1 MNEFKLDNQP
11 KIETGFKV
19 PKDYFDTLSEKI
31 TSKISSDN
39 HDVISL
45 YQRNK
50 QLIYAVAAFLVLAI
64 NIIFFM
70 PSSVKVSDIDEA
82 TFEHYI
88 SYNTKITPYELA
100 EYLDN
105 EDIEKLKVDFKIS
118 DTVLEESVLNNLDI
132 ENYILN

>member
-50 QLIYAVAAFLVLAI
+50 QQIYAVAAVLVLAI

-70 PSSVKVSDIDEA
+70 LLYS
-82 TFEHYI
+82 
-88 SYNTKITPYELA
+88 
-100 EYLDN
+100 
-105 EDIEKLKVDFKIS
+105 
-118 DTVLEESVLNNLDI
+118 
-132 ENYILN
+132 